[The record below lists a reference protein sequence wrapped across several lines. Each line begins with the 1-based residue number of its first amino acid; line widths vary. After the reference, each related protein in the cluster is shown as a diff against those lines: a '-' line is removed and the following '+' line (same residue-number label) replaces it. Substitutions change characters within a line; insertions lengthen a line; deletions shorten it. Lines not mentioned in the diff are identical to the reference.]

1 MSAQH
6 TQGRVKVQHPHAGE
20 RGWEVAFEPGLDH
33 RRHQGATE
41 MTDHFPDVRKM
52 VPNDR
57 QVNILTDEL
66 HNANEDVKRF
76 REAASCERDVRRV
89 LEKQVGTLQ
98 SEVRRLH
105 EENEALRAMSFDTK
119 RDMKTEALLWLCR
132 EMIRELPVVHSEQ
145 WLRRNQLIQALD
157 ERLSNG

>member
-1 MSAQH
+1 
-6 TQGRVKVQHPHAGE
+6 
-20 RGWEVAFEPGLDH
+20 
-33 RRHQGATE
+33 

-66 HNANEDVKRF
+66 HNANADVKRF

-89 LEKQVGTLQ
+89 LEKQVSTLQ

-105 EENEALRAMSFDTK
+105 AENEALRAMSFDTK

-132 EMIRELPVVHSEQ
+132 EMLLELPIVHPQ
-145 WLRRNQLIQALD
+145 QGPRRNQLIHALNQ
-157 ERLSNG
+157 RL